1 MSKTKDEYPRS
12 FYFKLYRVFCKML
25 DVTCICYGKMNK
37 NDKFEC
43 IYGIDKIGVKYR
55 LICRGCHLRY
65 SCMNIRLLGQ
75 SFSHDIQKA
84 IVKRIMKELERS
96 DVFINNMSTY
106 YTKGRLVIPQGLDFE
121 KCVIE
126 HDLSI

>member
-1 MSKTKDEYPRS
+1 MRKTKDEYPRS
-12 FYFKLYRVFCKML
+12 FYFKLYKVFCKML

-43 IYGIDKIGVKYR
+43 IYGIDKIGDKYR
-55 LICRGCHLRY
+55 LFRGGKRLQY
-65 SCMNIRLLGQ
+65 SYMNIRLSEQ

-84 IVKRIMKELERS
+84 IVKCIMKELKKS
-96 DVFINNMSTY
+96 DVFINSMSTY
-106 YTKGRLVIPQGLDFE
+106 YTKGRLIPKNLDFE

-126 HDLSI
+126 YDLSI

>member
-1 MSKTKDEYPRS
+1 MRKTKDEYPRS
-12 FYFKLYRVFCKML
+12 FYFKLYKVFCKML

-43 IYGIDKIGVKYR
+43 IYGIDKTGVKRR
-55 LICRGCHLRY
+55 LFRADRY
-65 SCMNIRLLGQ
+65 LQYSYMNIRLEQ

-84 IVKRIMKELERS
+84 IVKCIMKELKKS
-96 DVFINNMSTY
+96 DVFINSMSIY
-106 YTKGRLVIPQGLDFE
+106 CTKGPLIPKNLDFE